1 MKWVWSRAVDFLTR
15 FWAIICQKIENIP
28 KNSIFDRNFFFKMK
42 FETSPGV
49 SKSKIWDILGNFDHN
64 LALKKGCKKEVYCR
78 F

>member
-1 MKWVWSRAVDFLTR
+1 MCGLEQSIFLPDFGQLFAKKSKKFEKIQFLTE
-15 FWAIICQKIENIP
+15 I
-28 KNSIFDRNFFFKMK
+28 FFFKMK

-49 SKSKIWDILGNFDHN
+49 SKSKIWDSLGNFDHN